1 MDTARWRV
9 NEKSS
14 IFFSFLLDCPLRFVR
29 KDKPIICQQ
38 FTMSHSADSSSPTK
52 DNPYQSK
59 LLVNRL
65 LTEGSDKETRHFELS
80 LEGSSLS
87 YEPGD
92 SLGVIPQNS
101 PQVVDDLLKAVGL
114 TGEETVQVGEV
125 GLALRDS
132 LTFRLACTTLS
143 KIQIKKFNEFAKAD
157 KLTDLLLPANRDAF
171 ADYLWGRELI
181 DLFLEFPQPGM
192 SADDFVGLLRPMPPR
207 LYSIASSIK
216 AHEEQVHLTVAI
228 VRYDTHGRKREGVC
242 SSYLADRVGATIPSY
257 FHPNKNFKL
266 PQDGNVPIIMV
277 GPGTGI
283 APFRAFIEE
292 RRALGSTGKNW
303 LFFGDRSSKT
313 DYLYGEEWEKYRSDG
328 LLTELDLAWSRDQAE
343 KEYVQHKMLAKG
355 GELFAWL
362 QDGAYF
368 YVCGDASRMAKDVDL
383 ALRQIAATEGGMS
396 EEDAAKWVKSLQKE
410 KRYLKDV
417 Y

>member
-1 MDTARWRV
+1 
-9 NEKSS
+9 
-14 IFFSFLLDCPLRFVR
+14 
-29 KDKPIICQQ
+29 
-38 FTMSHSADSSSPTK
+38 MSHSADSSAPTK

-114 TGEETVQVGEV
+114 TGEETVQVGEA
-125 GLALRDS
+125 GLTLRDS

-383 ALRQIAATEGGMS
+383 ALRQIAASEGGMS

>member
-1 MDTARWRV
+1 
-9 NEKSS
+9 
-14 IFFSFLLDCPLRFVR
+14 
-29 KDKPIICQQ
+29 
-38 FTMSHSADSSSPTK
+38 MSHYADSSSPTK

-101 PQVVDDLLKAVGL
+101 PQVVDDLIKAVGL
-114 TGEETVQVGEV
+114 TGEETVQVGEA
-125 GLALRDS
+125 GLTLRDS

-228 VRYDTHGRKREGVC
+228 VRYNTHGRKREGVC
-242 SSYLADRVGATIPSY
+242 SSYLADRVGTTIPSY

>member
-1 MDTARWRV
+1 MNIACRVV

-14 IFFSFLLDCPLRFVR
+14 FFFSFLLDCPLRFVR
-29 KDKPIICQQ
+29 KSKPIICHP
-38 FTMSHSADSSSPTK
+38 FNMSHSADSSSPTK

-65 LTEGSDKETRHFELS
+65 LTAGSDKETRHFELS

-92 SLGVIPQNS
+92 SLGVIPENS
-101 PQVVDDLLKAVGL
+101 PQVVDDLLQAVGL
-114 TGEETVQVGEV
+114 TGEERVQIGEAS
-125 GLALRDS
+125 LTLRDS

-143 KIQIKKFNEFAKAD
+143 KIQIKKFNEFAKSD

-181 DLFLEFPQPGM
+181 DLFIEFPQQGM

-216 AHEEQVHLTVAI
+216 AHEEQVHLTVAV

-242 SSYLADRVGATIPSY
+242 SSYLADRVGTSIPSY

-292 RRALGSTGKNW
+292 RRTVGSTGKNW

-328 LLTELDLAWSRDQAE
+328 LLTELDLAWSRDQSE
-343 KEYVQHKMLAKG
+343 KEYVQHKMLTKG
-355 GELFAWL
+355 RELFAWL
-362 QDGAYF
+362 QEGAYF

>member
-1 MDTARWRV
+1 
-9 NEKSS
+9 
-14 IFFSFLLDCPLRFVR
+14 
-29 KDKPIICQQ
+29 
-38 FTMSHSADSSSPTK
+38 MSHSADSSSPTK
-52 DNPYQSK
+52 DKPYQSK

-101 PQVVDDLLKAVGL
+101 PQVVDDLIKAVGL
-114 TGEETVQVGEV
+114 TGEERVQVGEA
-125 GLALRDS
+125 GLTLRDS

-242 SSYLADRVGATIPSY
+242 SSYLADRVGTTIPSY

-343 KEYVQHKMLAKG
+343 KEYVQHKMLTKG
-355 GELFAWL
+355 RELFAWL
-362 QDGAYF
+362 QEGANF